1 MKANCLFQGK
11 RCDMN
16 YREAFHMNIFG
27 ILHTSSPGQNF
38 AKGPG
43 DSGNDV
49 STLEAIGSLIR
60 FE

>member
-1 MKANCLFQGK
+1 
-11 RCDMN
+11 
-16 YREAFHMNIFG
+16 MNIFG
-27 ILHTSSPGQNF
+27 ILLTSSQGQNF
-38 AKGPG
+38 TKGQG

>member
-1 MKANCLFQGK
+1 
-11 RCDMN
+11 MN
-16 YREAFHMNIFG
+16 YREAFHVNIFG
-27 ILHTSSPGQNF
+27 ILHTSSQGQNF